1 MNNVPNTTYQNQL
14 LGQVVEKMETG
25 QRVRMMEEEQQSQ
38 HFQQWD
44 SFWGRPGYGAPR
56 DSILKENLIKN
67 LYFAEDGKRVPNNV
81 ELITLERLPVKF

>member
-1 MNNVPNTTYQNQL
+1 MRQQ
-14 LGQVVEKMETG
+14 
-25 QRVRMMEEEQQSQ
+25 EEEQQSQ

>member
-1 MNNVPNTTYQNQL
+1 
-14 LGQVVEKMETG
+14 METG
-25 QRVRMMEEEQQSQ
+25 QRARMMEEEQQSQ

-44 SFWGRPGYGAPR
+44 TFWGRPGYGAPR

-67 LYFAEDGKRVPNNV
+67 LYFAEEGKRVPNNV

>member
-14 LGQVVEKMETG
+14 LGQVVEKIETG